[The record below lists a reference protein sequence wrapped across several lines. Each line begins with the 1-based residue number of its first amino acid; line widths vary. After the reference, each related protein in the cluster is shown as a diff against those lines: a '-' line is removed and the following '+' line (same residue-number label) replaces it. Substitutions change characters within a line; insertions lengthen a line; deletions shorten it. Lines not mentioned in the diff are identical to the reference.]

1 VITPVPESYAKL
13 PSPPESVTLM
23 LPLALAAVKYKFV
36 PSLKS
41 PVLWLAILVTVPVT
55 SPVKSPVNVLA
66 FTFSEPKSH
75 SSPTDV

>member
-1 VITPVPESYAKL
+1 MITPVPESYAKL

-23 LPLALAAVKYKFV
+23 LPLALAAVKYKLV
-36 PSLKS
+36 PSVKS
-41 PVLWLAILVTVPVT
+41 AVSWLDKLLTVPVT
-55 SPVKSPVNVLA
+55 APVKAPSKELA